1 MGQDLLSLWRG
12 RDSPFLPTVPLF
24 TIIYPHSI
32 QISHLAIASSQVE
45 LVEARSVDVF
55 IQNASAT
62 FKGTLNYGYKGAW
75 G

>member
-1 MGQDLLSLWRG
+1 MWRG
-12 RDSPFLPTVPLF
+12 RNSPFLPIVPLL
-24 TIIYPHSI
+24 TITCPHSI

-45 LVEARSVDVF
+45 LVEARSVDIF